1 MNTGTIQGKHR
12 EFNVNPNVATLIMT
26 PLIADI
32 NIKDFVAVSKWCKEK
47 TISLVVIGPEDPLAN
62 GIADVLKENGTDII

>member
-1 MNTGTIQGKHR
+1 
-12 EFNVNPNVATLIMT
+12 MT

-32 NIKDFVAVSKWCKEK
+32 NIKDFVAVSQWCKEK